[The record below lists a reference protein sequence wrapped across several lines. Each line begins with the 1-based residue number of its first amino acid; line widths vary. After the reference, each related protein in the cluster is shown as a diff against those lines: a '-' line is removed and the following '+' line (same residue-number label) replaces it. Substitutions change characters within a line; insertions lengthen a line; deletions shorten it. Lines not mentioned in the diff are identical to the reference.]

1 MASVLV
7 NQLGSKMVA
16 ITDGGNGSIIAT
28 PSNVSVPYQMSNC
41 IVCSFK
47 WVLMLCPASLK
58 VVVVEAP
65 QVSKVID
72 TTGAG
77 DAFLGGLI
85 VGEPIC
91 YTRHIYS
98 GYLLYGTLLMI

>member
-1 MASVLV
+1 M
-7 NQLGSKMVA
+7 
-16 ITDGGNGSIIAT
+16 
-28 PSNVSVPYQMSNC
+28 
-41 IVCSFK
+41 F
-47 WVLMLCPASLK
+47 CPASLK

-65 QVSKVID
+65 QVLKVVD

-91 YTRHIYS
+91 YTHHIHS
-98 GYLLYGTLLMI
+98 GAHY

>member
-7 NQLGSKMVA
+7 SQLGSKMVA

-28 PSNVSVPYQMSNC
+28 PSHVSVPCQISDC
-41 IVCSFK
+41 IVCRFR
-47 WVLMLCPASLK
+47 WVPMFCPASLK

-65 QVSKVID
+65 QVLKVVD

-91 YTRHIYS
+91 YTHHIHS
-98 GYLLYGTLLMI
+98 GAHY